1 MKLYV
6 DDDSVAELLIKLLR
20 KAGHDVQIP
29 GAHDLVGKPDAV
41 HLAHAISEQRI
52 LLTRNHEDFEDLH
65 ELVIV
70 AGGHHPGIFV
80 VRSDNNPARD
90 LSSRGIVTAIGKLLA
105 SGITVE
111 DELHV
116 LNHWR

>member
-29 GAHDLVGKPDAV
+29 KDHDLAGKPDAV
-41 HLAHAISEQRI
+41 HLAHAILERRI

-65 ELVIV
+65 DLVMV
-70 AGGHHPGIFV
+70 AEGHHAGIFV

-90 LSSRGIVTAIGKLLA
+90 LSNRGIVTAIAKLA
-105 SGITVE
+105 VSGITLE